1 MNARE
6 VLSKINKSIIIKE
19 SINYI
24 DREWTCPYCGSQMI
38 DTYKIYKGSVDKVRV
53 KCSDCEKDYWIFSDM
68 DNIEKDGSLMG
79 AF

>member
-24 DREWTCPYCGSQMI
+24 DREWRGWRCY
-38 DTYKIYKGSVDKVRV
+38 
-53 KCSDCEKDYWIFSDM
+53 SD
-68 DNIEKDGSLMG
+68 
-79 AF
+79 